1 MKTQDNT
8 KFKTLKTD
16 DSRLNEVLTMQ
27 DHFTGGFSVY
37 VGLRG
42 GWIVASTK
50 TRDSS
55 ILEET
60 NFNEAK
66 KMLTIEQIHFEVE
79 TAGHFTCGH
88 IDYLLIE
95 DTEKGRLFVSSLL
108 SALDA
113 YPILNEDAYS
123 EACYESV
130 LKMFDVSDFINA
142 LNLEISE
149 NEELKE
155 WIEYDP
161 ERACELWA
169 TLAYEEGEEG
179 MPDYYLSNDIGI
191 EDVLT
196 FKEEWEKS
204 MQKV

>member
-1 MKTQDNT
+1 MNT
-8 KFKTLKTD
+8 TATEFKTLKTD
-16 DSRLNEVLTMQ
+16 DQRLNEVLTMS
-27 DHFTGGFSVY
+27 DYFTGGFSVY

-42 GWIVASTK
+42 NWLVVLTK

-66 KMLTIEQIHFEVE
+66 KMLTIEQIPFEIE
-79 TAGHFTCGH
+79 TARYFTCGH

-130 LKMFDVSDFINA
+130 LNMFDISDFINA

-169 TLAYEEGEEG
+169 ELAYEEGEEG
-179 MPDYYLSNDIGI
+179 MPDYCLSTEIGI
-191 EDVLT
+191 EDALK
-196 FKEEWEKS
+196 FKTEWEKS
-204 MQKV
+204 MQKD

>member
-1 MKTQDNT
+1 MNT
-8 KFKTLKTD
+8 TATEFKTLKTD
-16 DSRLNEVLTMQ
+16 DQRLNEVLTMGE
-27 DHFTGGFSVY
+27 HFTGGFSVY
-37 VGLRG
+37 VGLREN
-42 GWIVASTK
+42 WLVVLAK
-50 TRDSS
+50 ARDSS

-60 NFNEAK
+60 NFSEAK
-66 KMLTIEQIHFEVE
+66 KMLTLEQIPFEVE
-79 TAGHFTCGH
+79 SAGHFACGH
-88 IDYLLIE
+88 IDYLLIK
-95 DTEKGRLFVSSLL
+95 DTGKNRLFISSLL
-108 SALDA
+108 GAMDA

-123 EACYESV
+123 EACYDSV

-149 NEELKE
+149 NEELKN

-191 EDVLT
+191 EDVLK
-196 FKEEWEKS
+196 FKEEWEKRN
-204 MQKV
+204 Q